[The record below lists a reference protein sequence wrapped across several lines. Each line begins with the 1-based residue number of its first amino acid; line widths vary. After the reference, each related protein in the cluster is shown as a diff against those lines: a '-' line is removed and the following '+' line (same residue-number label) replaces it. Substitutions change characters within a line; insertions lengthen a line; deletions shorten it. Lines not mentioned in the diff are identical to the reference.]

1 MLLNINYRTLAAVP
15 PKIFKITQTQIKVVF
30 VDASTIHTSMDTFFE
45 S

>member
-15 PKIFKITQTQIKVVF
+15 PSISKITQTQIRVVF
-30 VDASTIHTSMDTFFE
+30 VDTSTIRTSMDTYFK